1 MSMTDIK
8 NIQLATLWCIFSQDQ
23 LLNNL
28 DEMHS
33 KQEISVMDQLNSLE
47 KTNDKIEDGCMFA
60 ERILT
65 NGNALE
71 ILLMKKVITAQLTR
85 LCTVPCVGSV
95 GKIEFLTDEKKF
107 EEQIR
112 SSVGRLTKVELGNQ
126 SSFQVCFCARII
138 LNAYYC

>member
-1 MSMTDIK
+1 
-8 NIQLATLWCIFSQDQ
+8 
-23 LLNNL
+23 
-28 DEMHS
+28 MHS

-47 KTNDKIEDGCMFA
+47 KTNDRIEDGCMFA

-85 LCTVPCVGSV
+85 LCTVPSVVSV

-112 SSVGRLTKVELGNQ
+112 SSIGRLTKVELGNQ
-126 SSFQVCFCARII
+126 SSFQVCLCLHDFKCYYCRRNCKRII
-138 LNAYYC
+138 SYFSSTLCYIWSDLILLL